1 MEVVEIL
8 FVIYVITL
16 VFLCPYTKVEE
27 SFGMQ
32 ALHDL
37 LYLRTNI
44 SMYDHIYFP
53 GVVPRSFLGCLL
65 VGSIVSPII
74 YLSTLLRMDKFI
86 SQYIVRICLGLLT
99 TLSLIKFSHCVKKVF
114 GKHVYLRFFMIC
126 CSQFHLAF
134 YASRAL
140 PNIYALMLVL
150 YSLGHLVKGNQTKFV
165 MSAGIAIL
173 VLRSELM
180 LLFGPCLLY
189 GLFAGYIKPRLK
201 LLKTIIT
208 TAIISIGSSVL
219 VDSMLWGKLIW
230 PEFEVFYFNTI
241 LNKSGQWG
249 SLLCTCMLLF
259 AWIAVVVFSLPL
271 QKVFG
276 YQHGLMYL
284 ESTKLLLVAFIFIGL
299 YSFLPHKELRFII
312 YVLPIFNLAVADVWS
327 YLEKPML
334 NLRGTYL
341 DLIMTKRKPNRISHF
356 HAALVFGCYAHLLV
370 NTVCSIVL
378 ILAARK
384 NYPGGE
390 ALTRLSHM
398 DHLINRS
405 DVHVHICNLAAQT
418 GVTRFLEENNK
429 WIYNKTEGLETNFSA
444 LSSSKFTHIISEISE
459 EEMSRELP
467 TFIQIFQV
475 SCFKRIRFH
484 TRLRFWASIDLNIAP
499 CLFIYEKKALA

>member
-1 MEVVEIL
+1 
-8 FVIYVITL
+8 
-16 VFLCPYTKVEE
+16 
-27 SFGMQ
+27 MQ

-86 SQYIVRICLGLLT
+86 SQYIGNSCYLSYFVVRICLGLLT

-249 SLLCTCMLLF
+249 VSFNDNLVSSFILSDYISHAMFLTSILKIYPFHWYFTSALPKSLLCTCMLLF

-405 DVHVHICNLAAQT
+405 GEFV
-418 GVTRFLEENNK
+418 
-429 WIYNKTEGLETNFSA
+429 
-444 LSSSKFTHIISEISE
+444 
-459 EEMSRELP
+459 
-467 TFIQIFQV
+467 
-475 SCFKRIRFH
+475 
-484 TRLRFWASIDLNIAP
+484 
-499 CLFIYEKKALA
+499 

>member
-140 PNIYALMLVL
+140 PNIYALMLGTFFPWNYLQLSASIFPKIISKTPFLNIYVHKHLYFVVL

-249 SLLCTCMLLF
+249 VSFNDNLVSSFILSDYISHAMFLTSILKIYPFHWYFTSALPKSLLCTCMLLF

-327 YLEKPML
+327 YL
-334 NLRGTYL
+334 
-341 DLIMTKRKPNRISHF
+341 
-356 HAALVFGCYAHLLV
+356 
-370 NTVCSIVL
+370 
-378 ILAARK
+378 
-384 NYPGGE
+384 
-390 ALTRLSHM
+390 
-398 DHLINRS
+398 
-405 DVHVHICNLAAQT
+405 
-418 GVTRFLEENNK
+418 
-429 WIYNKTEGLETNFSA
+429 
-444 LSSSKFTHIISEISE
+444 
-459 EEMSRELP
+459 
-467 TFIQIFQV
+467 
-475 SCFKRIRFH
+475 
-484 TRLRFWASIDLNIAP
+484 
-499 CLFIYEKKALA
+499 